1 MLHSLLLAA
10 SLSQGKD
17 KEEME
22 ALTRSTFAERG
33 VSSKRTKVGRD
44 IIFRKGDPCS
54 AHDLV
59 RVAAHVR
66 IRLLTYTRR
75 LDP

>member
-1 MLHSLLLAA
+1 LLHSLLSA

-22 ALTRSTFAERG
+22 ELTRSTFAERG

-66 IRLLTYTRR
+66 IRLPTPDALT
-75 LDP
+75 LD